1 MFIFKYKEICIYD
14 HYAPFTPSVTPDK
27 TTFMFLPVSSTQDIT
42 SGFFQYGNSASSAAL
57 PRSTFS
63 KIIHNARQIWAW
75 PSHLLSE
82 RTAGPSERHKWLWI
96 IQLVKFLIIPFFNIP
111 SLPRRNYGNLGDTCL
126 NTCLR
131 SDKGAGTLRL
141 VKRQQSKL
149 ASWKSVRKM

>member
-1 MFIFKYKEICIYD
+1 MFIFKYKEICIDD
-14 HYAPFTPSVTPDK
+14 HYAPFTPSVTPDE

-96 IQLVKFLIIPFFNIP
+96 IQLVNDYSVFQNPITSTKK
-111 SLPRRNYGNLGDTCL
+111 LGKPWRYL
-126 NTCLR
+126 FKYVSSVWQGSWNTAAR
-131 SDKGAGTLRL
+131 QEAA
-141 VKRQQSKL
+141 VKTGLLEIS
-149 ASWKSVRKM
+149 